1 MVKQQINTHKEA
13 TSVRQMGINVK
24 CFSIG
29 SDRPFHE
36 PAIWCNKVMIV
47 LNDEYLIDY

>member
-1 MVKQQINTHKEA
+1 MVKQQINTRVEA

-29 SDRPFHE
+29 SDRTSH
-36 PAIWCNKVMIV
+36 MM
-47 LNDEYLIDY
+47 